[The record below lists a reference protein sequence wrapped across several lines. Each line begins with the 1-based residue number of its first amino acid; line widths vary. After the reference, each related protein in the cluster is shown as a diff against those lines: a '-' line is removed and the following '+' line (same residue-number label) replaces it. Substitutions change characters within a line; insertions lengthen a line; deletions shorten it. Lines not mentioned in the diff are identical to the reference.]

1 MQQIKLLIYILRIRP
16 VALITSSLSI
26 EHRFDLHAMQCLC
39 SALLC
44 FGVAVVVV
52 VVVANAS

>member
-1 MQQIKLLIYILRIRP
+1 M
-16 VALITSSLSI
+16 ALITSSLSI
-26 EHRFDLHAMQCLC
+26 EPPFDLHAMHYLC

-44 FGVAVVVV
+44 FLVVAVEFVVVV